1 MSYKSRFS
9 RLSAGAK
16 CPMFRAY
23 SCSVSGVSKLPDAI
37 SLAVCS
43 AGGMYSGC
51 SSFVSGISGCTAG
64 AMSVAALRLRS
75 CFLARRLTL
84 RIIPMY
90 AQFTRVDVPPR
101 EIRGS
106 GYERTGCHKHVCQSL
121 CNHEQGE
128 SHGEKWRE
136 AAFGEASGYV
146 SHAQQQQKI
155 QYHYARSSDKP
166 EFFHYYGVNKV
177 AIGLR
182 NEIALHR
189 VSRSFSYYVA

>member
-106 GYERTGCHKHVCQSL
+106 GCPVTNGP
-121 CNHEQGE
+121 
-128 SHGEKWRE
+128 
-136 AAFGEASGYV
+136 AATNMFAKACVTMSRASPMARNGGKLLSVKLRAMYPT
-146 SHAQQQQKI
+146 
-155 QYHYARSSDKP
+155 RSSNRRYSIITP
-166 EFFHYYGVNKV
+166 V
-177 AIGLR
+177 APTSPSSSTIM
-182 NEIALHR
+182 A
-189 VSRSFSYYVA
+189 